1 MEIIH
6 SQPDELHV
14 RVMPSEST
22 GKEDVADIGQ
32 KLVLLASF
40 AKELKTQSHL
50 IHFNYEG
57 SNFLEVHKFLKDQ
70 YEQHTAQF
78 DQLGEFVRTLDYWMP
93 MCSCGLKDALG
104 PCFKNVESY
113 DGKSMLSVYLQN
125 LEGFSN
131 MLKMVEPAAANCQA
145 YDVANYLGELLGEVW
160 KASWMIKATIRS
172 CG

>member
-40 AKELKTQSHL
+40 AKELQTQSHL

-57 SNFLEVHKFLKDQ
+57 SNFL
-70 YEQHTAQF
+70 
-78 DQLGEFVRTLDYWMP
+78 
-93 MCSCGLKDALG
+93 
-104 PCFKNVESY
+104 
-113 DGKSMLSVYLQN
+113 
-125 LEGFSN
+125 
-131 MLKMVEPAAANCQA
+131 
-145 YDVANYLGELLGEVW
+145 
-160 KASWMIKATIRS
+160 
-172 CG
+172 